1 MHYISGTIDKTTES
15 LAIYLANIYF
25 ICLKS
30 FKKLYIYVFILDSLD
45 DDMFPRDDVVVN
57 F

>member
-1 MHYISGTIDKTTES
+1 MHYISETIDKTTES
-15 LAIYLANIYF
+15 LANIFF
-25 ICLKS
+25 ICLKY
-30 FKKLYIYVFILDSLD
+30 FKKLYIYVFILDSLY